1 MALPRLRASVLAVL
15 LVLLVSIA
23 GCTLPSTGGSTQSP
37 TQTPLDTTTPPTT
50 TASAP
55 DAVRTHCPYT
65 LDTTAVADDG
75 ISPRAT
81 QYNYSNL
88 SGSRQTEFK
97 TAVEDGGVVLSHS
110 VPDIWADDVVVW
122 YQGEAYS
129 VVFVGC

>member
-1 MALPRLRASVLAVL
+1 MPPLRLRASVLAVL

-23 GCTLPSTGGSTQSP
+23 GCTLPSTGGSTQ
-37 TQTPLDTTTPPTT
+37 TDTPTPPTT

-65 LDTTAVADDG
+65 LDTTQVADDD
-75 ISPRAT
+75 ISPRTT

-88 SGSRQTEFK
+88 SGSRQREVK
-97 TAVEDGGVVLSHS
+97 TAVEDGGIVLGHS
-110 VPDIWADDVVVW
+110 VPDIWGYHDVVVW

-129 VVFVGC
+129 VGFVGC